1 MRRCTNRHHAHT
13 KTHIHLLPFSLLE
26 ARLPG
31 NLQRGSCLAHTHT
44 HTHTRNIH
52 TCCRFYCRRRGCQEM
67 CSEISVWHT
76 HTHTHV
82 HIHTCYRFHH
92 WRRGCQRI
100 CSEVSVGT
108 HTHTHTCTFT
118 PATDSNAKGK
128 VSVWHTHTHTHSHF
142 HIHTCYRLHC
152 WEQLKSLQRGGL
164 RQKRTAEQRVGCRW

>member
-1 MRRCTNRHHAHT
+1 VRRCTNRHHAHT